1 MIDRKRLIDDA
12 AKAMHDLDLNR
23 SGISWEE
30 STEFRRNWYRKE
42 AAAALAVFE
51 AASEEAWVVDPY
63 FLASMGPED
72 RFVGDPPMV
81 TETEASHRREVLRLR
96 AKYDKLKH
104 EFDEYKM
111 NVLAERPDVAE
122 GLKRAAEAAE
132 RGETVRKQRYR
143 AEGGHPPTDA
153 EREIIAARRSRREH
167 EEKK

>member
-1 MIDRKRLIDDA
+1 MTNRQELI
-12 AKAMHDLDLNR
+12 
-23 SGISWEE
+23 
-30 STEFRRNWYRKE
+30 E
-42 AAAALAVFE
+42 AIAITI
-51 AASEEAWVVDPY
+51 AASQVTRTRQTWDDLFEIQRRIFRSLAEQILFIIDGNDEPWVVDPY

-81 TETEASHRREVLRLR
+81 TETEANHRREVLRLR

-143 AEGGHPPTDA
+143 DEGGHPPTDA
-153 EREIIAARRSRREH
+153 EREIIAARRARREH